1 MDAKTPRELN
11 DGLGSASFRT
21 PADFLSDL
29 DPSTTAEIVTAAADI
44 AIVVEDGVV
53 KDIALGEESLVAEG
67 YDESWRGQPWIDTVT
82 VESRPKIEE
91 LLTDR
96 HGGEKWRQVNHPS
109 QSALDLPVRYTAVK
123 LGPGNRYVALGRE
136 LRAVSALQ
144 QRLIE
149 AHQDL
154 ERDYSRMREAQGRY
168 KILFESVSEAVLVI
182 NAADLGIEEANPA
195 ASRLIEQ
202 DTKSI
207 VGQSLTDLF
216 DASEARRINGL
227 AAECMSGGTASAD
240 KLKLASGK
248 QVGITAS
255 AFRED
260 RATRLIVQ
268 LASGEVRS
276 AESGTRQS
284 LLSALHGLPDG
295 LVLADND
302 QRIVATNASFA
313 RLAKISGDTEATGS
327 RLEDFLGR
335 SATDL
340 NVLFSTLRKHGVIRN
355 FATVIRDRFGD
366 EEPVEV
372 SAVAAPAGEE
382 DMFAF
387 SVRSVAR
394 RLPSSMGLDE
404 QLPSTAAQ
412 FTELVGRVP
421 LKDIVM
427 ESTVLIERLCI
438 EAALEITDNNR
449 ASAAEMLGLSRQ
461 GLYSKLKRAG
471 LGNGD

>member
-11 DGLGSASFRT
+11 DGLGSAKFRK

-29 DPSTTAEIVTAAADI
+29 DPSTTAEIATAAADI
-44 AIVVEDGVV
+44 AIVIEDGVI
-53 KDIALGEESLVAEG
+53 KDVALGEESLVSEG
-67 YDESWRGQPWIDTVT
+67 YDKSWCGQSWIDTVT
-82 VESRPKIEE
+82 TESRSKIEE
-91 LLTDR
+91 LLTAH
-96 HGGEKWRQVNHPS
+96 HGGERWRQVNHPS
-109 QSALDLPVRYTAVK
+109 QSALDVPVRYTAVK
-123 LGPGNRYVALGRE
+123 LGSGERYIALGRE

-154 ERDYSRMREAQGRY
+154 ERDYSRMKEAQGRY
-168 KILFESVSEAVLVI
+168 KILFESISEPVLVI
-182 NAADLGIEEANPA
+182 NAGDLTVEEANPA
-195 ASRLIEQ
+195 AGRLMGV
-202 DTKSI
+202 DPRKL
-207 VGQSLTDLF
+207 VDQSLSALF
-216 DASEARRINGL
+216 DQSETHHIN
-227 AAECMSGGTASAD
+227 AFVADCMRGGTAGLS
-240 KLKLASGK
+240 KLELPGGV
-248 QVGITAS
+248 QVSMSAS

-268 LASGEVRS
+268 LTSGQPRS
-276 AESGTRQS
+276 AHSSAQQS

-295 LVLADND
+295 LVIADND

-313 RLAKISGDTEATGS
+313 RLAKISGDAEATGG

-335 SATDL
+335 SPTDL

-366 EEPVEV
+366 EEAVEV
-372 SAVAAPAGEE
+372 SAVVAPTG
-382 DMFAF
+382 DDDVYAF

-394 RLPSSMGLDE
+394 RLPSSVGLDE
-404 QLPSTAAQ
+404 QLPSSAAQ

-421 LKDIVM
+421 LKDIVK

-471 LGNGD
+471 LGSED